1 MTRPARGALT
11 RRWGATLAAMRAV
24 AALSLGLAAG
34 GCQSGKSEAPPPAAA
49 RPASGSSRPAASA
62 PAAPAAPAPAHVQLP
77 RSPATP
83 PHRTVRPLGRA
94 QLERLA
100 AAAFPGFAREDHDTY
115 YGSVEVRH
123 VTQTRPRLGVTVT
136 IGPCTRA
143 RACPAMD
150 LARWTA
156 RRDELARQLPKE
168 LVGRPDTRFEIG
180 ARALAGAPAIYTY
193 QLGYAA
199 GTDAN
204 DQPSIDYSD
213 AYTLYY
219 NDGVNQVRV
228 MAHYLD
234 DAVGGI
240 DQLLALA
247 PPEDLEK
254 LAVAFASFYVH
265 AWN

>member
-1 MTRPARGALT
+1 MRGVVALC
-11 RRWGATLAAMRAV
+11 
-24 AALSLGLAAG
+24 LGLAAV
-34 GCQSGKSEAPPPAAA
+34 GCQSGKSEPPPAAA
-49 RPASGSSRPAASA
+49 RAASGSSGPVASA
-62 PAAPAAPAPAHVQLP
+62 TADPAAPAPAHIKLP

-83 PHRTVRPLGRA
+83 VRRTTRPLDRDR
-94 QLERLA
+94 LERLS
-100 AAAFPGFAREDHDTY
+100 AAAFPDFAREDHDTDD
-115 YGSVEVRH
+115 GSVEVRH
-123 VTQTRPRLGVTVT
+123 VTQTRPRLGVTVR
-136 IGPCTRA
+136 IGPCTKS

-150 LARWTA
+150 LAGWAA

-180 ARALAGAPAIYTY
+180 ARALAGAAAIYTY
-193 QLGYAA
+193 QLGYSA
-199 GTDAN
+199 GTDDK

-213 AYTLYY
+213 AYILYY
-219 NDGVNQVRV
+219 NDGVNQIRV

-240 DQLLALA
+240 DQLLAIA

-265 AWN
+265 GWD